1 MKVRRTAVAVIVGS
15 LLPLFG
21 AAIASAHE
29 GEGGGGEEGSARS
42 LVQQAVV
49 LLEAQPEMGELI
61 ADKIHDA
68 LDASDTQGVDL
79 ALVEQADEAYDA
91 GNVEET
97 IVLLDRAIGETP
109 PKDFAY
115 LADVR
120 ALPGSAQ
127 SLGAPATFAL
137 LLLAVAS
144 SGVGAFVAWRLR

>member
-1 MKVRRTAVAVIVGS
+1 MRVRRTVLAVIVGS

-29 GEGGGGEEGSARS
+29 GEGGEEGSARS
-42 LVQQAVV
+42 LVQQALA

-79 ALVEQADEAYDA
+79 TLVEQADEAYDA
-91 GNVEET
+91 GNVEEA
-97 IVLLDRAIGETP
+97 IALLDRAIGETP

-115 LADVR
+115 LADERV
-120 ALPGSAQ
+120 LPSSAQ
-127 SLGAPATFAL
+127 RLSGPAMAL
-137 LLLAVAS
+137 LLALAGASVA
-144 SGVGAFVAWRLR
+144 VGALVAWRLR